1 MVQNPTAP
9 ALMLVGMGA
18 AIVAAYL
25 LYGHGQT
32 LKNPKIKESMN
43 RGVGSVLTVIGIL
56 TLIITIDYLL
66 LGPIPAQYVELF
78 GTTLAIFSL
87 LMIIGGISL
96 YKGSDLRPVSYL
108 ATLGGIWQ
116 FQAANIVNTFALT
129 KTPLVTVALFVFAG
143 LAGLSFL
150 PATHIS
156 EDRPAFRRIKI
167 LAGLVTAVMAL
178 IALYLGINAM
188 FGHIA
193 SAVAAAA

>member
-1 MVQNPTAP
+1 MTHNPTAP

-18 AIVAAYL
+18 AVVAAYL
-25 LYGHGQT
+25 LYGHGLT

-43 RGVGSVLTVIGIL
+43 RGIGTVLSAIGML
-56 TLIITIDYLL
+56 TLIITIQYILTE
-66 LGPIPAQYVELF
+66 PVPAQYVELF
-78 GTTLAIFSL
+78 GTNLGIFSI
-87 LMIIGGISL
+87 LMLMGGIIL
-96 YKGSDLRPVSYL
+96 YKGADFRPVSYI
-108 ATLGGIWQ
+108 AALGGIWQ

-143 LAGLSFL
+143 IAGLSFL

-156 EDRPAFRRIKI
+156 EDRPIFRRIKI

-188 FGHIA
+188 FGHVA
-193 SAVAAAA
+193 SAIAAAA